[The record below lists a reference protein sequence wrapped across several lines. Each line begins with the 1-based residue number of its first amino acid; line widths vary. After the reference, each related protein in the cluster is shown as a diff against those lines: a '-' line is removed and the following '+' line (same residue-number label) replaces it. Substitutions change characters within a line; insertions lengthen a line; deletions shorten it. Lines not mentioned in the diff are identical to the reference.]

1 MTDVLF
7 DILVVLLAAKLAA
20 EVAERLRFPTV
31 VGEILAGIVVGP
43 SVLGLVG
50 GDATLR
56 VLGEIG
62 VILLLLEVGLQMNL
76 AGLGS
81 VGRASLAVAVIGIAA
96 PMAAGAGVAAAFG
109 HDRNTALFLGAALC
123 ATSVGITA
131 RVFSDL
137 RVLGRAEA
145 RTVLGAAVADDV
157 LGLVILTVVVRLV
170 SEGSVS
176 VLAVAGI
183 VGLAVGFL
191 VVTAV
196 FGTRFAP
203 PLFSFVHRRAR
214 SAGTLVALAL
224 AFALAFAELA
234 EVARLAPIV
243 GAFVAG
249 LALSGSDQSDRIRR
263 ELAPVGHLFI
273 PVFFLQIGIDAEIGA
288 FARPAVLGI
297 AGALLAVGVAGKLV
311 AALGAT
317 RSAGD
322 RWLIG
327 LGMLPRGEVG
337 LIFATIGLREGVL
350 TENLYA
356 ALLVVVLATTLA
368 APPLLRARLV
378 RLRNRRAGHPSSA
391 TRPPGGWLVERDGVV
406 DLAARPPDHLALHLG
421 LDAAVAVAGARPGPG
436 LLDWLGSLDDTSI
449 RWDDDATRALFDV
462 LTSGNV
468 RSWRFLETT
477 GLLERALPE
486 LAEAVRRRRAD
497 PVVVEPSHVLRFSLV
512 EAIRELTATDEAAA
526 EAHSRLEHP
535 EWLLLAA
542 LILDTA
548 GDDAS
553 PVDLARRL
561 VKRLD
566 LGAAAEQE
574 IALLV
579 GDSALL
585 RAAATRVDGL
595 AQDTVLQLATHIDR
609 PERVRALYLLSLALG
624 ELEPWERRRLD
635 ELVERVLGVLD
646 EPELTGLDA
655 RNVVER
661 RKAEAARL
669 VGGASWT
676 ADRIEHAP
684 RGYVLTQHASDIA
697 RHAAL
702 LEPLPPRGR
711 ARVGTMAESPHEWRV
726 EVASRDVPGLLA
738 TVSGVLAGHGLDVL
752 EAVVATWPDGG
763 ALESFRVRATTAPDR
778 GALEDAVVAALGRPL
793 ASPPDPGADV
803 RFDDDGSPWY
813 TRCEVRSRDRRGLL
827 HSITAGIASA
837 GASVHSA
844 RVLTD
849 NRRAVDR
856 FELTDRRGN
865 KLDDA
870 TKDAIRQ
877 AITGGVNGAG
887 GRLASGRWLSGR
899 RQRRDA
905 TRSRAGTGE
914 ETRPS

>member
-1 MTDVLF
+1 
-7 DILVVLLAAKLAA
+7 VVLLAAKLAA
-20 EVAERLRFPTV
+20 ELAERLRFPTV

-43 SVLGLVG
+43 SVLDLVG

-62 VILLLLEVGLQMNL
+62 VILLLLEVGLQMNVTDL
-76 AGLGS
+76 RS
-81 VGRASLAVAVIGIAA
+81 VGRASVAVAVIGIAA
-96 PMAAGAGVAAAFG
+96 PLAAGTGVAAAYG

-137 RVLGRAEA
+137 RVLGRPEA

-157 LGLVILTVVVRLV
+157 LGLVLLTVVVRLV

-176 VLAVAGI
+176 VISVAGI
-183 VGLAVGFL
+183 VALAVGFL

-196 FGTRFAP
+196 FGTRLAP

-214 SAGTLVALAL
+214 SVGTLVAVAL

-234 EVARLAPIV
+234 DAAKLAPIV

-297 AGALLAVGVAGKLV
+297 AGALLVVGVGGKLV
-311 AALGAT
+311 AAFGAT
-317 RSAGD
+317 ESAGD
-322 RWLIG
+322 RWIIG

-337 LIFATIGLREGVL
+337 LIFATIGLQEGVL

-356 ALLVVVLATTLA
+356 ALLLVVLLTTLA
-368 APPLLRARLV
+368 APPLLRARLL
-378 RLRNRRAGHPSSA
+378 RLRNRRAGHPSIA
-391 TRPPGGWLVERDGVV
+391 TTPPGGWLSYRDGEV
-406 DLAARPPDHLALHLG
+406 DLAARPPDHLALRLG
-421 LDAAVAVAGARPGPG
+421 LDAALAVADARPGSR
-436 LLDWLGSLDDTSI
+436 LLDWLGDLEDVPLH
-449 RWDDDATRALFDV
+449 WDDDATRVLFKV
-462 LTSGNV
+462 LTSGNS

-477 GLLERALPE
+477 GVLERALPE
-486 LAEAVRRRRAD
+486 LGEAVRRRRAD
-497 PVVVEPSHVLRFSLV
+497 PIVVEPGHVLHFELV
-512 EAIRELTATDEAAA
+512 AGVSELGAEDETAA
-526 EAHSRLEHP
+526 EALAQLEHP

-579 GDSALL
+579 GDSTLL
-585 RAAATRVDGL
+585 RAAAARVDGL
-595 AQDTVLQLATHIDR
+595 GQESVLQLATHLDR
-609 PERVRALYLLSLALG
+609 PEHVGALYLLSLALG
-624 ELEPWERRRLD
+624 ELDPWQRQRLG
-635 ELVERVLGVLD
+635 ELLERVLAVLD
-646 EPELTGLDA
+646 EPELTGLDS
-655 RNVVER
+655 RNLVER

-669 VGGASWT
+669 VGGASW
-676 ADRIEHAP
+676 AAERVEHAP
-684 RGYVLTQHASDIA
+684 RGYVLTQQAPGIA

-702 LEPLPPRGR
+702 LEPLPSRGR
-711 ARVGTMAESPHEWRV
+711 ARVGVMAQAPHEWRV

-738 TVSGVLAGHGLDVL
+738 TVSGVLAAHGLDVL
-752 EAVVATWPDGG
+752 DAVVATWPDGG
-763 ALESFRVRATTAPDR
+763 ALESFRVRASAAPDR
-778 GALEDAVVAALGRPL
+778 GALEEAVMAALGRPL
-793 ASPPDPGADV
+793 VSSPDRGADM

-813 TRCEVRSRDRRGLL
+813 TRCEVRSPDRRGLL

-844 RVLTD
+844 RVLTE
-849 NRRAVDR
+849 NQQAVDR

-870 TKDAIRQ
+870 TKDAIRR
-877 AITGGVNGAG
+877 AIREGVVARRRGLA
-887 GRLASGRWLSGR
+887 RLRSGW
-899 RQRRDA
+899 RQRRDVVPSS
-905 TRSRAGTGE
+905 TRAGHETGG
-914 ETRPS
+914 P

>member
-1 MTDVLF
+1 M
-7 DILVVLLAAKLAA
+7 LLAAKLAA
-20 EVAERLRFPTV
+20 EIAERLHFPTV
-31 VGEILAGIVVGP
+31 VGEIVAGIAIGP
-43 SVLGLVG
+43 SVLDLVG

-76 AGLGS
+76 AGMGS
-81 VGRASLAVAVIGIAA
+81 VGRASLSVAAIGVVV
-96 PMAAGAGVAAAFG
+96 PLFAGAGVALGFG
-109 HDRNTALFLGAALC
+109 HDGDVALYLGAALC

-137 RVLGRAEA
+137 RVLGRPEA

-176 VLAVAGI
+176 ALSVVGI
-183 VGLAVGFL
+183 VALAVGFL
-191 VVTAV
+191 VVAAV
-196 FGTRFAP
+196 VGTRLAP
-203 PLFSFVHRRAR
+203 PLFSLVHRRAR

-234 EVARLAPIV
+234 DAAKLAPIV

-263 ELAPVGHLFI
+263 ELSPVGHLFI

-317 RSAGD
+317 GSAGD

-356 ALLVVVLATTLA
+356 SLLLVVLATTLA
-368 APPLLRARLV
+368 APPLLRARLL
-378 RLRNRRAGHPSSA
+378 RLRKRRAGHPSTA
-391 TRPPGGWLVERDGVV
+391 AMPAGGWLVERDGEV
-406 DLAARPPDHLALHLG
+406 DLAAHPPDHLALHLG
-421 LDAAVAVAGARPGPG
+421 LEAALAVADARPGPR
-436 LLDWLGSLDDTSI
+436 LLDWLGGLDDDAPLN
-449 RWDDDATRALFDV
+449 WDDDATRALFDV
-462 LTSGNV
+462 LTSGNP

-477 GLLERALPE
+477 GVLERALPE
-486 LAEAVRRRRAD
+486 LAEAVQRRRAD
-497 PVVVEPSHVLRFSLV
+497 PIVVEPSHVLHFSLV
-512 EAIRELTATDEAAA
+512 EAIREVGTEDEAAS
-526 EAHSRLEHP
+526 EALARLEHP

-585 RAAATRVDGL
+585 RAAAARVDGL
-595 AQDTVLQLATHIDR
+595 GQETVLQLATHLDR
-609 PERVRALYLLSLALG
+609 PERVRALSLLSLALG
-624 ELEPWERRRLD
+624 ELDPWQRQRLD
-635 ELVERVLGVLD
+635 ELVDRVLAVLD

-655 RNVVER
+655 RNLVER

-676 ADRIEHAP
+676 AERIEHAP
-684 RGYVLTQHASDIA
+684 RGYVLTQHAPEIA

-711 ARVGTMAESPHEWRV
+711 ARVGTVAEGPHEWRV

-738 TVSGVLAGHGLDVL
+738 TVSGVLAAHGLDVL

-763 ALESFRVRATTAPDR
+763 ALESFRVRATAAPDR
-778 GALEDAVVAALGRPL
+778 AVLEDAVVAALGRPL
-793 ASPPDPGADV
+793 ASPPDPGAHV
-803 RFDDDGSPWY
+803 HFDDEGSPWY

-844 RVLTD
+844 RVLTE
-849 NRRAVDR
+849 NHLAVDR

-865 KLDDA
+865 KLGDA
-870 TKDAIRQ
+870 TKDAIRR
-877 AITGGVNGAG
+877 AITGGVTGATG
-887 GRLASGRWLSGR
+887 GRLGRLASGRWLSGR

-905 TRSRAGTGE
+905 TRSCSGTAG